1 MSDLQIFSDRAALTI
16 AMADLVVATLQDAIA
31 ERGTGHIAL
40 AGGSTPKP
48 IYEALSTDDRV
59 PWDKVTAMLTD
70 ERLTPPGDPAS
81 NEAML
86 HAALIQGFA
95 STVRYQQ
102 LEENTPSLPQ
112 QDLILLGMGADGH
125 FASLFPGA
133 EELSEGLSPDA
144 PAVLRMTP
152 NPLPANAPFPR
163 LSLSLPTILNAHR
176 LVVVITGD
184 EKRSVFEQAHEP
196 GAIEDLPIRAL
207 LQSGHADFQVAWA
220 P

>member
-1 MSDLQIFSDRAALTI
+1 MSELLAFSDRAALITGV
-16 AMADLVVATLQDAIA
+16 ADLVATTLQNVVA
-31 ERGTGHIAL
+31 ERGSAHIAL

-48 IYEALSTDDRV
+48 IYEALSTDERV

-86 HAALIQGFA
+86 HAALLQGDA
-95 STVRYQQ
+95 SAATYQQ
-102 LEENTPSLPQ
+102 LIENTPSLPQ

-125 FASLFPGA
+125 FASLFPDA
-133 EELSEGLSPDA
+133 EELSAGLSPDA

-163 LSLSLPTILNAHR
+163 LSLSLPTILNARR
-176 LVVVITGD
+176 LVVVITGE
-184 EKRSVFEQAHEP
+184 EKRGVFEQAHEP
-196 GAIEDLPIRAL
+196 GATEDLPIRAL
-207 LQSGHADFQVAWA
+207 LQSGHTDFQVAWA

>member
-1 MSDLQIFSDRAALTI
+1 
-16 AMADLVVATLQDAIA
+16 MADLVVETLQEAIT
-31 ERGTGHIAL
+31 ERGEAHIAL

-48 IYEALSTDDRV
+48 IYEALSLDDRV
-59 PWDKVTAMLTD
+59 EWDRVTAILTD

-86 HAALIQGFA
+86 HSTLMKGAAVG
-95 STVRYQQ
+95 VRYRRI
-102 LEENTPSLPQ
+102 EEGAATLPQ

-133 EELSEGLSPDA
+133 EELSDGLAPDA

-163 LSLSLPTILNAHR
+163 LSLSLPTILNAR
-176 LVVVITGD
+176 RLLVVMTGD
-184 EKRSVFEQAHEP
+184 EKREVVERAQQP
-196 GAIEDLPIRAL
+196 GAVEELPIRAL
-207 LQSGHADFQVAWA
+207 LQSGHTDLQVAWA